1 MRTFETDFGGKKL
14 KVEIDRMAELAN
26 GAALVRL
33 GQTAVLATAVISK
46 KMREGIDFFPLVV
59 DYEERFYAAGRIKGS
74 RFMKREGRASDEAIL
89 TSRLID
95 RGIRPRFD
103 QRSRNEVQIV
113 ATALS
118 FDNENDPDI
127 AALIATSIALSIS
140 NIPFEG
146 PISSVRIARL
156 NGKLA
161 FNPTYEERNAS
172 DFEILISG
180 TEERINMIE
189 AGAKEAKEEDVL
201 EAIQKGMEELKKNI
215 QFQKEI
221 IAQVNPKKLALVL
234 TESDSEFEANVK
246 EFLKDKLENA
256 IYEKTK
262 LLREEK
268 TALVKEGLA
277 NFLKEKYKE
286 LPESAKNERIKAAD
300 HLFDKEIDELVH
312 KNIILLGKRPD
323 GRALDELREISV
335 EIDVFERLHGS
346 ALFKRGNTQAFST
359 LTLGSPGDE
368 QMIDQMEYQGK
379 KRFIHHYNFPP
390 FSVGEIKPMRGPSR
404 RDIGHG
410 ALAEKALEAIIPPK
424 EEFPYTIRVVSEIL
438 SSNGSS
444 SMASVCGSSLALMA
458 GGVPIKRPAAGIAMG
473 LMMDKKGNY
482 KVLTDIQGPEDHHGD
497 MDLKVAGTSEGVT
510 GLQMDVKIEGVTLQI
525 LKDAFAQA
533 KKARLE
539 ILEKI
544 TAVISGPRTELSP
557 FAPKIVSFK
566 INPDK
571 IGAVIGPG
579 GKIINEIIEKTGAI
593 IDIED
598 DGSVFITCVDAQAA
612 QKAVEWVKNIA
623 REAKVGEIYQGKV
636 VKIMDF
642 GAFVELFPGQDGMV
656 HISELASYR
665 VAKVEDVVKVG
676 DIIPVKVLEVDPAS
690 GKIRLSLKQAK

>member
-1 MRTFETDFGGKKL
+1 MKKRRTPNVSRQMFFGIRAKPRFAFRKIMRTFETDFGGKKL

-221 IAQVNPKKLALVL
+221 IAQVNP
-234 TESDSEFEANVK
+234 
-246 EFLKDKLENA
+246 
-256 IYEKTK
+256 
-262 LLREEK
+262 
-268 TALVKEGLA
+268 
-277 NFLKEKYKE
+277 
-286 LPESAKNERIKAAD
+286 
-300 HLFDKEIDELVH
+300 
-312 KNIILLGKRPD
+312 
-323 GRALDELREISV
+323 
-335 EIDVFERLHGS
+335 
-346 ALFKRGNTQAFST
+346 
-359 LTLGSPGDE
+359 
-368 QMIDQMEYQGK
+368 
-379 KRFIHHYNFPP
+379 
-390 FSVGEIKPMRGPSR
+390 
-404 RDIGHG
+404 
-410 ALAEKALEAIIPPK
+410 
-424 EEFPYTIRVVSEIL
+424 
-438 SSNGSS
+438 
-444 SMASVCGSSLALMA
+444 
-458 GGVPIKRPAAGIAMG
+458 
-473 LMMDKKGNY
+473 
-482 KVLTDIQGPEDHHGD
+482 
-497 MDLKVAGTSEGVT
+497 
-510 GLQMDVKIEGVTLQI
+510 
-525 LKDAFAQA
+525 
-533 KKARLE
+533 
-539 ILEKI
+539 
-544 TAVISGPRTELSP
+544 
-557 FAPKIVSFK
+557 
-566 INPDK
+566 
-571 IGAVIGPG
+571 
-579 GKIINEIIEKTGAI
+579 
-593 IDIED
+593 
-598 DGSVFITCVDAQAA
+598 
-612 QKAVEWVKNIA
+612 
-623 REAKVGEIYQGKV
+623 
-636 VKIMDF
+636 
-642 GAFVELFPGQDGMV
+642 
-656 HISELASYR
+656 
-665 VAKVEDVVKVG
+665 
-676 DIIPVKVLEVDPAS
+676 
-690 GKIRLSLKQAK
+690 